1 MMTYYKALHTDSYK
15 EYLAKCQ
22 VLNFGSD
29 KQLAVLAVF
38 KNTDC
43 LRGAKTTDHIPEL
56 FVPMLAPITIV
67 LLWCI
72 KLGFSNVS
80 VVRYH

>member
-1 MMTYYKALHTDSYK
+1 MAVARTYYKALHTDSYK
-15 EYLAKCQ
+15 VYLTKRQ

-29 KQLAVLAVF
+29 KRHSVFAVF

-43 LRGAKTTDHIPEL
+43 LRGAKTTDHIPER
-56 FVPMLAPITIV
+56 FVPMLALITIV

-72 KLGFSNVS
+72 KLGF
-80 VVRYH
+80 